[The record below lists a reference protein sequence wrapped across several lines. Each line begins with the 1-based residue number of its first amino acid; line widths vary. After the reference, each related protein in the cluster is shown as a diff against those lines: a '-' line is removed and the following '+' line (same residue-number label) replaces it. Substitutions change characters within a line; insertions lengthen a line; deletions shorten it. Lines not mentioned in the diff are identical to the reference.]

1 MSQITMSSTYESQ
14 IDMSKIWVKLIWVV
28 HMSQITM
35 SSTYESNWLWV
46 VHMSQIT
53 MSSTYESNYYE

>member
-1 MSQITMSSTYESQ
+1 MSQITT
-14 IDMSKIWVKLIWVV
+14 
-28 HMSQITM
+28 

-53 MSSTYESNYYE
+53 MGSTYESN

>member
-1 MSQITMSSTYESQ
+1 MDSTYESLLW
-14 IDMSKIWVKLIWVV
+14 IV

-35 SSTYESNWLWV
+35 GSTYESNYYRI

-53 MSSTYESNYYE
+53 MDSTYESNYYG